1 MFLNPDYEGQVRLA
15 SDEQRACLRLAIDLA
30 RAGADVWDA
39 LRPGPQSG
47 RGRLFWLEVDGA
59 GQPSRPHNLRRAVTA
74 TIEKKLSAA
83 IDPKEEE
90 DDSIGSNV
98 RQLLRKYAPRV
109 EHSGIAPLQFEW
121 GSVFDDKARYRGAA
135 LSAIDAAD
143 TRIRRELEN
152 HYRAQIE
159 QIRRSQEEGDAIYR
173 TAQDDA
179 DRLQLSVADGGLG
192 AHSEHAVNAEIDKLA
207 LQRQEW
213 RSAAR
218 RARDAVL
225 GLHRAAQD
233 RADPTA
239 PGVIDL
245 GALEPWVEFEAAEND
260 ARERAADLPVD
271 WRSRLWIWVPALSL
285 ATVCL
290 ANAEPWDGLGPL
302 ALLARRVAHG
312 HADAGTALARFHDR
326 GLPRLRRRGAEVP
339 SALRRC
345 ACASAQARGSG
356 RRDHRSGA
364 RRYPGIHRQ
373 CARFPDCG
381 AACRPPARAD
391 PPAGLQ
397 AVPEDYDNVVKVR
410 GGRADAL
417 DPEETNAAAKLSDVA
432 RNAPLEQWIKEMIR
446 AWASD
451 HPPAARANVAVL
463 RTANSHAFEVDE
475 AAVRPDGLSIVSTWA
490 TQDFSVSAAPL
501 LPLTEAP
508 AGPGELR

>member
-1 MFLNPDYEGQVRLA
+1 MLEGPQTALAGASRLVARPIDGRRAARAQGFATGLDTVMFLNPDYEGQVRLA
-15 SDEQRACLRLAIDLA
+15 SEEQRACLRLAIDLA
-30 RAGADVWDA
+30 RAGTEVWDA

-74 TIEKKLSAA
+74 TIEKKLAAA

-173 TAQDDA
+173 TAQEDA
-179 DRLQLSVADGGLG
+179 DRLRLSVGDGGLG

-225 GLHRAAQD
+225 A
-233 RADPTA
+233 PA
-239 PGVIDL
+239 PGRPGPRRSDGPRRHRSRRPRAL
-245 GALEPWVEFEAAEND
+245 GGIRGRRERR
-260 ARERAADLPVD
+260 AREGGRPSRRLAKPALDLDSGAVFGDRLPRQRGAVGRVGTR
-271 WRSRLWIWVPALSL
+271 WRSW
-285 ATVCL
+285 
-290 ANAEPWDGLGPL
+290 
-302 ALLARRVAHG
+302 
-312 HADAGTALARFHDR
+312 
-326 GLPRLRRRGAEVP
+326 
-339 SALRRC
+339 
-345 ACASAQARGSG
+345 RGS
-356 RRDHRSGA
+356 R
-364 RRYPGIHRQ
+364 
-373 CARFPDCG
+373 
-381 AACRPPARAD
+381 
-391 PPAGLQ
+391 
-397 AVPEDYDNVVKVR
+397 
-410 GGRADAL
+410 
-417 DPEETNAAAKLSDVA
+417 
-432 RNAPLEQWIKEMIR
+432 
-446 AWASD
+446 
-451 HPPAARANVAVL
+451 
-463 RTANSHAFEVDE
+463 
-475 AAVRPDGLSIVSTWA
+475 
-490 TQDFSVSAAPL
+490 
-501 LPLTEAP
+501 
-508 AGPGELR
+508 